1 MLKLNFSLVSF
12 ILQVCRKI
20 DLDILSALT
29 AGNAPSK
36 PVDQSANGSLQNKPS
51 AQNSSSTAGQV
62 KLDLTLTRPSGP
74 GSSTVVADSLG
85 KTARG
90 GVAISPPLTSPEHSI
105 TLDLKKPGTQVADIE
120 MPEPAKPAEV
130 SEMTTDDDDVP
141 NMSDAKSIAEALR
154 VVVMTR
160 LRCDRQTREERV
172 NPVLM
177 ANRSIAPAPSSRPS
191 ASPEE
196 IVREASEGQKL
207 LSRMAAFAHIQPALK
222 DRIDHRQNTL
232 VEKTSQ
238 LREEYLLLHERWQ
251 AHCVKLDSKSTKKNK
266 DVPVVAEEIP
276 VIPASSG
283 RSTRRTAAILGDA
296 VRSDLEMEQIIA
308 SLGVEEL
315 TDPNHLALR
324 NLAKIP
330 DMISVTHGEVKY
342 LFDDTNNIVDDP
354 IRFYNT
360 SANVESWTEE
370 EREIFLE
377 QFAANP
383 KQFGIIASRLP
394 AKTASQCVAY
404 YYLHKKKHIDFR
416 KIISQYAPGKRKRG
430 GRRTDKQKG
439 NALMADIRQHD
450 DEVTLSH
457 SGPTTR
463 RKRRTVLSAV
473 KPPLSRLGATQ
484 LEMTPTSTPTPDP
497 EPEVRK
503 RGRKPA
509 VKIFADDMHDDNVSN
524 TCSSSA

>member
-1 MLKLNFSLVSF
+1 MNQATNGTALVNDSL
-12 ILQVCRKI
+12 Q
-20 DLDILSALT
+20 
-29 AGNAPSK
+29 SK
-36 PVDQSANGSLQNKPS
+36 PNAQKNGINTGSGKPDAAIVKPS
-51 AQNSSSTAGQV
+51 GGGSTTLGADPLAQ
-62 KLDLTLTRPSGP
+62 
-74 GSSTVVADSLG
+74 
-85 KTARG
+85 TARG
-90 GVAISPPLTSPEHSI
+90 GVTISSPLSSPERSARLVPI
-105 TLDLKKPGTQVADIE
+105 KTADISVA
-120 MPEPAKPAEV
+120 PAKPAEV
-130 SEMTTDDDDVP
+130 SDMTTDDDEMP
-141 NMSDAKSIAEALR
+141 NMSDAKSIADALR

-172 NPVLM
+172 NPVLLT
-177 ANRSIAPAPSSRPS
+177 NLSIAPPPSSHPS

-196 IVREASEGQKL
+196 TVREVIQGQRL
-207 LSRMAAFAHIQPALK
+207 SSRMATFTRTGPALK
-222 DRIDHRQNTL
+222 AQFALRQIDLT
-232 VEKTSQ
+232 EKTNR
-238 LREEYLLLHERWQ
+238 LREEYLSLHERWQ
-251 AHCVKLDSKSTKKNK
+251 AHCLKLDSKSNKKNK
-266 DVPVVAEEIP
+266 DVPIVVEEIP
-276 VIPASSG
+276 LIPASSG

-330 DMISVTHGEVKY
+330 DMISVTHGQVDY
-342 LFDDTNNIVDDP
+342 LFDDTNNLVDDP
-354 IRFYNT
+354 IRFYDT
-360 SANVESWTEE
+360 SADAESWSED

-383 KQFGIIASRLP
+383 KQFGIIASFLP

-416 KIISQYAPGKRKRG
+416 KVISQYAPGKRKRG
-430 GRRTDKQKG
+430 GKRTDKQKG

-473 KPPLSRLGATQ
+473 KLSSSRLGVE
-484 LEMTPTSTPTPDP
+484 LSPTSTPTPDP
-497 EPEVRK
+497 EPEPRK

-509 VKIFADDMHDDNVSN
+509 AKPAADDGEEDIVSHPI
-524 TCSSSA
+524 